1 MPASVKKEYRRG
13 AEVTIIQ
20 AYLGDPVDL
29 VLDHSNKANAA
40 IKQGLA
46 CDTGGKKPAC
56 PCRGPKR

>member
-40 IKQGLA
+40 IK
-46 CDTGGKKPAC
+46 
-56 PCRGPKR
+56 